1 MRHAQLRSPS
11 FFSSPLLV
19 ILCGNERTRPR
30 TSQVV
35 GWLVDIRPCLRSVT
49 SLRPLR
55 RVTSYLPLAIH
66 HRMTLTVSLQTHTSF
81 GQAKRD
87 ANTYLCSIRVVGPV
101 IACRSFGQY
110 PEAQISD
117 KSGGIL
123 EMCTPTVSGRPLKR
137 EMVTKHIGVKISIL
151 AGAAHGC
158 SYEGHQHITYWRRPG
173 YVVIDKQ
180 TLNAVSTQSALWIQ
194 RLAWFQG
201 LRGIISSCFLCFNIA
216 IFATTIRILTGQLVR
231 LCSMWYTIHGSFQ
244 NIVYPRLQYSL
255 P

>member
-1 MRHAQLRSPS
+1 MIASCETWHAWYQLRSPS

-19 ILCGNERTRPR
+19 ILCGNGRTRPGLAR
-30 TSQVV
+30 WLV
-35 GWLVDIRPCLRSVT
+35 GWLNIRPCLRSVT

-66 HRMTLTVSLQTHTSF
+66 HRRTLTVSLQTHTSF
-81 GQAKRD
+81 SQAKRD

-123 EMCTPTVSGRPLKR
+123 EMCTHTVSGRPLKR

-158 SYEGHQHITYWRRPG
+158 RYEGHQHITYWRRPG

-180 TLNAVSTQSALWIQ
+180 TLNAVSTTERTMDPEA
-194 RLAWFQG
+194 
-201 LRGIISSCFLCFNIA
+201 C
-216 IFATTIRILTGQLVR
+216 LV
-231 LCSMWYTIHGSFQ
+231 SEP
-244 NIVYPRLQYSL
+244 PRHN
-255 P
+255 